1 MQRGSDI
8 KRLMLMFMEK
18 DNKEKTKP
26 ATTQMVPVSSE
37 SLDLARMSRD
47 INTHLAD
54 ESVKRILLAT
64 TFKGLEPVV
73 MKQAIMEGMIRGF
86 NFKNFLEKDVYA
98 IPFGKSYSIT
108 QSIDY
113 IRKIGMRAGIVGKSA
128 PEYTYEENKK
138 VESCTIT
145 VKRKIDNYIG
155 EYSATVYFNEFS
167 TGRNLWATK
176 PRMMLA
182 KVAEM
187 HALRMACPEVLA
199 HAYIEEEMEKE
210 VIVENEKARVLDAKV
225 EGEINKM
232 GKFLKKNETK
242 KDKNEVQAPES
253 DEDTTYLEGL
263 QELGEE

>member
-1 MQRGSDI
+1 
-8 KRLMLMFMEK
+8 MFMEK

-54 ESVKRILLAT
+54 ESVKRTLLAT
-64 TFKGLEPVV
+64 TFKGLEPVI

-138 VESCTIT
+138 VESCLIVVWERNWKDTAVLFCVAPT
-145 VKRKIDNYIG
+145 RKLSGPKDCQKWNG
-155 EYSATVYFNEFS
+155 KKQMRSS
-167 TGRNLWATK
+167 
-176 PRMMLA
+176 LA
-182 KVAEM
+182 SG
-187 HALRMACPEVLA
+187 HL
-199 HAYIEEEMEKE
+199 
-210 VIVENEKARVLDAKV
+210 
-225 EGEINKM
+225 
-232 GKFLKKNETK
+232 
-242 KDKNEVQAPES
+242 ES
-253 DEDTTYLEGL
+253 G
-263 QELGEE
+263 